1 MLFCFWKACLPNSF
15 YRSFLLFV
23 AFDKML
29 ERHTFLAR
37 SCDFAIHIIYFNIF
51 LPHKIY
57 KEKKALQN
65 ESGEEVFHRNHKAY
79 NARLPELYIEDI
91 TRWREDMNFIL
102 DWQNNILLTRCARS

>member
-1 MLFCFWKACLPNSF
+1 MPNSF

-23 AFDKML
+23 AFDIML

-65 ESGEEVFHRNHKAY
+65 ESGEEAFHRNHKAY

-102 DWQNNILLTRCARS
+102 DWQNNILRTSAASE